1 MTARILASSGEC
13 EMYSNGLR
21 FMQTYNFVGP
31 NDGLPET
38 IEFNFSNSV
47 VCSNMRWVGVDYPN
61 SKGLFLNSSS

>member
-31 NDGLPET
+31 NDGLAET
-38 IEFNFSNSV
+38 IEFNFRTALFAV
-47 VCSNMRWVGVDYPN
+47 TCDGLVFTTRIQKVC
-61 SKGLFLNSSS
+61 F